1 MNKESIKQ
9 VQAETERIEK
19 ELIKNSDILL
29 NNTNHFTRKF
39 RGTEELDVHL
49 SFRADYT
56 YDTRVVINLYVGNE
70 DTKMLSKYIVKDS
83 ELINK
88 EINYGHGNK
97 RIHNTHR

>member
-1 MNKESIKQ
+1 MSKEYY
-9 VQAETERIEK
+9 TPRIEDFYVGF
-19 ELIKNSDILL
+19 EFVLWL
-29 NNTNHFTRKF
+29 NNSNHFTRKF

-56 YDTRVVINLYVGNE
+56 YGTRIVINLYVGNE